1 MKILHYIPGFRKGGI
16 ESLFLD
22 IYQNIS
28 NEDIQFDLVVEKG
41 MSSISDEDIA
51 IIKNL
56 GGNII
61 EISPFTPKKLIS
73 HIKDIV
79 RIIKYN
85 DYNVAHSH
93 SIGKR
98 FIFLLISW
106 IYKIPKR
113 IIHGHMSRF
122 ENNIFIN
129 RVGLKISILCSTHCI
144 ACSQTVLDSM
154 FSKVKRKTRIIY
166 NGINLNKFKKSDIN
180 KELDKN
186 QIINFVHVGRF
197 TFAKNHI
204 FLIKIFSEII
214 KVKKNCKLT
223 LVGEGPLKSE
233 ILENIKLYNLQE
245 KVEILSATSNIPQVL
260 AKSHYAIFPS
270 IYEGFGISVLE
281 FQVMN
286 LPCFIS
292 DSVQREVDLG
302 LCEFLSLNRNESFW
316 AEYII
321 NYIDNDTNER
331 NVNSKRIDIRN
342 ISLEIEKI
350 YYSSE

>member
-1 MKILHYIPGFRKGGI
+1 M
-16 ESLFLD
+16 
-22 IYQNIS
+22 
-28 NEDIQFDLVVEKG
+28 
-41 MSSISDEDIA
+41 
-51 IIKNL
+51 
-56 GGNII
+56 
-61 EISPFTPKKLIS
+61 
-73 HIKDIV
+73 
-79 RIIKYN
+79 
-85 DYNVAHSH
+85 
-93 SIGKR
+93 
-98 FIFLLISW
+98 
-106 IYKIPKR
+106 
-113 IIHGHMSRF
+113 
-122 ENNIFIN
+122 
-129 RVGLKISILCSTHCI
+129 
-144 ACSQTVLDSM
+144 
-154 FSKVKRKTRIIY
+154 
-166 NGINLNKFKKSDIN
+166 
-180 KELDKN
+180 
-186 QIINFVHVGRF
+186 
-197 TFAKNHI
+197 
-204 FLIKIFSEII
+204 
-214 KVKKNCKLT
+214 KKNCKLT

-292 DSVQREVDLG
+292 DSVPREVDLG